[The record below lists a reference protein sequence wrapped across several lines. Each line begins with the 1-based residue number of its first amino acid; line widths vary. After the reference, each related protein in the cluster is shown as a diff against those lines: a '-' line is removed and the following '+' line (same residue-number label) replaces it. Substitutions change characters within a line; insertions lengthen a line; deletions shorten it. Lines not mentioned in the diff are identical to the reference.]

1 MTENLDYKDFL
12 KKAKKV
18 SKEINSSKT
27 KYKSTLDKLKE
38 EKKTLQKSSELI
50 LRKFDSLSV
59 EAVLEKYPPNAQ
71 GSVFFYNLIMAK
83 NELFDIDHF
92 NKIARFFSYTEHV
105 ENKYESL
112 YKTSTK
118 EYFRDPYH
126 PSIESL
132 YETHEMLVNIYRLL
146 FVLINEVDR
155 DKILYHKVYN
165 HLEDNGVFLTQS
177 EKTELKYMSEIS
189 NKLSKVVSQLD
200 DLFKAIKETN
210 NLLQIS
216 IHSINTLSDNIDY
229 VSSEMDTIG
238 YNIEDMQSE
247 IWGLNKN

>member
-1 MTENLDYKDFL
+1 MTKNIDYNDFL

-18 SKEINSSKT
+18 SKEISSSKT
-27 KYKSTLDKLKE
+27 NYKTTMDKLNE
-38 EKKTLQKSSELI
+38 EKKILQKSSKLI
-50 LRKFDSLSV
+50 LRKFDSIST
-59 EAVLEKYPPNAQ
+59 EAILEKYPPNAQ
-71 GSVFFYNLIMAK
+71 GSVFFYNLIMTK
-83 NELFDIDHF
+83 NEVFDIDHF

-132 YETHEMLVNIYRLL
+132 YKTHEILVNIYKLL
-146 FVLINEVDR
+146 FILISEVDR

-165 HLEDNGVFLTQS
+165 HLEDNGIFLTQS

-189 NKLSKVVSQLD
+189 NKLSKVVSKLD
-200 DLFKAIKETN
+200 DLFNAIKETN
-210 NLLQIS
+210 SLLQIS
-216 IHSINTLSDNIDY
+216 IHSINTLSENIDY
-229 VSSEMDTIG
+229 ISSEMDTIG
-238 YNIEDMQSE
+238 YNVEDMQSE
-247 IWGLNKN
+247 IWGLHKS